1 MPEHVLQRIE
11 SWIAS
16 TGRICSWLV
25 LVIVLLMATNVVLRY
40 TMSIGSVWAQEL
52 EWHLLVPLILLV
64 MSWGIQSG
72 ESPRIDVLYAGY
84 APRKKLQVDLFAE
97 GLTMAVALTVAWLSV
112 AYVMQS
118 FSILEGS
125 PDPGGIPYRWVIKAL
140 IPIGFAM
147 LFLQA
152 FAAFFRTLHRYRALD
167 KTQ

>member
-1 MPEHVLQRIE
+1 MPEHVLARME
-11 SWIAS
+11 SWVTR
-16 TGRICSWLV
+16 TGRVFAWLV
-25 LVIVLLMATNVVLRY
+25 LVIVVLMATNVLLRY
-40 TMSIGSVWAQEL
+40 TMSVGSVWAQEL

-72 ESPRIDVLYAGY
+72 ESPRIDVLYANY
-84 APRKKLQVDLFAE
+84 QPRKKLQVDLLSE
-97 GLTMAVALTVAWLSV
+97 VLTMAVALTVAWLSV
-112 AYVMQS
+112 GYVMQS

-152 FAAFFRTLHRYRALD
+152 FAAFFRTLHRYQALD

>member
-1 MPEHVLQRIE
+1 MSEYVLQRIE
-11 SWIAS
+11 SWITK
-16 TGRICSWLV
+16 TGRIFSWLV
-25 LVIVLLMATNVVLRY
+25 LVIVLLMATNVLLRY
-40 TMSIGSVWAQEL
+40 SMSVGSVWAQEL

-72 ESPRIDVLYAGY
+72 ESPRIDVLYANY
-84 APRKKLQVDLFAE
+84 PPRKKLRVDLFAE
-97 GLTMAVALTVAWLSV
+97 VLTMAVALMVAWLSV

-140 IPIGFAM
+140 IPLGFAM

-152 FAAFFRTLHRYRALD
+152 FAAFFRTLHRYQALD

>member
-1 MPEHVLQRIE
+1 MPEHVLARME
-11 SWIAS
+11 SWITR

-25 LVIVLLMATNVVLRY
+25 LVIVVLMATNVLLRY
-40 TMSIGSVWAQEL
+40 TMSVGSVWAQEL

-72 ESPRIDVLYAGY
+72 ESPRIDVLYANY
-84 APRKKLQVDLFAE
+84 QPRKKLQVDLLSE
-97 GLTMAVALTVAWLSV
+97 VLTMAVALTVAWLSV
-112 AYVMQS
+112 GYVMQS

-152 FAAFFRTLHRYRALD
+152 FAAFFRTLHRYQALD
-167 KTQ
+167 KPQ

>member
-1 MPEHVLQRIE
+1 MSEHLLARME
-11 SWIAS
+11 SWIAR

-25 LVIVLLMATNVVLRY
+25 LVIVVLMATNVVLRY
-40 TMSIGSVWAQEL
+40 TMSVGSVWAQEL

-72 ESPRIDVLYAGY
+72 ESPRIDVLYASY

-97 GLTMAVALTVAWLSV
+97 VLTMAVALMVAWLSV

-118 FSILEGS
+118 FSIMEGS

-152 FAAFFRTLHRYRALD
+152 FAAFFRTLHRYQALD
-167 KTQ
+167 KPQ

>member
-11 SWIAS
+11 SWVAR
-16 TGRICSWLV
+16 TGQVFSWLV
-25 LVIVLLMATNVVLRY
+25 LVIVVLMAINVLLRY
-40 TMSIGSVWAQEL
+40 TMSVGSVWAQEL

-72 ESPRIDVLYAGY
+72 ESPRIDVLYADY
-84 APRKKLQVDLFAE
+84 PPRKKLRVDLFAE
-97 GLTMAVALTVAWLSV
+97 VLTMAVALMVAWLSV

-140 IPIGFAM
+140 IPLGFAI
-147 LFLQA
+147 LFVQA
-152 FAAFFRTLHRYRALD
+152 FAAFFRTLHRYQALD